1 VVYAEETDGNVN
13 PFPNENRSAVS
24 KQGMADSFILGAAIS
39 T

>member
-1 VVYAEETDGNVN
+1 METWFAFYN
-13 PFPNENRSAVS
+13 PFPNEKRSAVS